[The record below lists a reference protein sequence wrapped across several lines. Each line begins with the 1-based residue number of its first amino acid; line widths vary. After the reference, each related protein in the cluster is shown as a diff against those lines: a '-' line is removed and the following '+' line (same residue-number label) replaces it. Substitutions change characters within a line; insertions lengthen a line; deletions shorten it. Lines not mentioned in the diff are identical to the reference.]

1 MKKLVYLFAFL
12 MVSGLFF
19 MSSCTDEEEGDLK
32 PTVNFKGGAGYVSE
46 DITLDTE
53 EDFTIGLTAASNSSS
68 GANLSLLELTRVY
81 NNATWFT
88 WDTAINVSYYSID
101 ITLTSLNVE
110 GTEKINIKVTDK
122 DGQSSEIS
130 LNITTESSAGP
141 ITAYDQKILG
151 SYQSSTG
158 SSFAS
163 VDGTIYSLA
172 EAKANQSKVDWLY
185 FYGAADLATLAAPDD
200 AHAALVFNNATNGLQ
215 TWTTKNA
222 TRLRKVT
229 TAIDWN
235 AITDDSIIMQEAA
248 TEPDQTR
255 IATLAVGDV
264 LLFKTVTAKYGMI
277 KVNNIAVGADGT
289 IDISVKVQQ

>member
-12 MVSGLFF
+12 MVSGLLF
-19 MSSCTDEEEGDLK
+19 MTSCSDEEEGDLK
-32 PTVNFKGGAGYVSE
+32 PTINFKGGAGYVSE
-46 DITLDTE
+46 DVTLDTE
-53 EDFTIGLTAASNSSS
+53 QDFTLGITAASNSSS

-81 NNATWFT
+81 NNATWFS

-110 GTEKINIKVTDK
+110 GTEKISLKITDK
-122 DGQSSEIS
+122 DGQTNEIA
-130 LNITTESSAGP
+130 LNITTESAAGP
-141 ITAYDQKILG
+141 ITAFDQKILG

-172 EAKANQSKVDWLY
+172 EAKANQSKVDWMY
-185 FYGAADLATLAAPDD
+185 FYGASDLATIASPNDS
-200 AHAALVFNNATNGLQ
+200 HAALVFNNATNGLQ
-215 TWTTKNA
+215 TWTTKNN
-222 TRLRKVT
+222 TLFRKVST
-229 TAIDWN
+229 VIDWN
-235 AITDDSIIMQEAA
+235 AITDDTIIMSEAA

-255 IATLAVGDV
+255 IATLAVGNV
-264 LLFKTVTAKYGMI
+264 LLFKTVTGKYGMI